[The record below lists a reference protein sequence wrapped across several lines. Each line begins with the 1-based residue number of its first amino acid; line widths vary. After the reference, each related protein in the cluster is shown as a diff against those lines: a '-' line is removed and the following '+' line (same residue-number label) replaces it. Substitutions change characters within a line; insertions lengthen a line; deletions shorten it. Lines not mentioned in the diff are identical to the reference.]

1 MSELSFQ
8 AFCIEFYSKHIQKP
22 SPEVYALFARS
33 GLLDML
39 KTDYDDLHGMGMEA
53 LMQFFD
59 EYLAKELASPETMNA
74 ETIEHCQVRA
84 INIPEIVKILC
95 WYYNIREDEALKR
108 FYESATGANYADDE
122 TGLYGQSALHIVG
135 LFIMEQ
141 DGDID
146 KSRLQ

>member
-74 ETIEHCQVRA
+74 ETIEHCQVRS
-84 INIPEIVKILC
+84 INVPEIVKILC
-95 WYYNIREDEALKR
+95 HYYNISEDEALKQ

-122 TGLYGQSALHIVG
+122 TGLYGQSALHIAG
-135 LFIMEQ
+135 LFIVEQ

-146 KSRLQ
+146 HSRL

>member
-8 AFCIEFYSKHIQKP
+8 TFCIEFYSKHIQKP

-59 EYLAKELASPETMNA
+59 EYLAKELSSPETMNA
-74 ETIEHCQVRA
+74 ETIEHCQVRS
-84 INIPEIVKILC
+84 INVPEIVKILC
-95 WYYNIREDEALKR
+95 HYYNISEDEALKR
-108 FYESATGANYADDE
+108 FYESATGANYSDDE
-122 TGLYGQSALHIVG
+122 TGLYGQSALHIAG
-135 LFIMEQ
+135 LFIVEQ

-146 KSRLQ
+146 HSRL

>member
-1 MSELSFQ
+1 MSKLSFQ

-22 SPEVYALFARS
+22 SPEVYALFAKS
-33 GLLDML
+33 ELLDML

-74 ETIEHCQVRA
+74 ETIEHCQVRS
-84 INIPEIVKILC
+84 INVPEIVKILC
-95 WYYNIREDEALKR
+95 RYYNISEDEALKR

-122 TGLYGQSALHIVG
+122 TGLYGQSALHIAG
-135 LFIMEQ
+135 LFIVEQ

-146 KSRLQ
+146 HSRL

>member
-22 SPEVYALFARS
+22 SPEVYALFAKS
-33 GLLDML
+33 GLLNML

-74 ETIEHCQVRA
+74 ETIEHCQVRS
-84 INIPEIVKILC
+84 INVPEIVKILC
-95 WYYNIREDEALKR
+95 HYYNISEDEALKR

-122 TGLYGQSALHIVG
+122 TGLYGQSALHIAG
-135 LFIMEQ
+135 LFIVEQ

-146 KSRLQ
+146 HSRL

>member
-22 SPEVYALFARS
+22 SPEVYALFAKS
-33 GLLDML
+33 GLLNML

-74 ETIEHCQVRA
+74 ETIEHCQVRS
-84 INIPEIVKILC
+84 INVPEIVKILC
-95 WYYNIREDEALKR
+95 HYYNISEDEALKR

-122 TGLYGQSALHIVG
+122 TGLYGQSALHIAG
-135 LFIMEQ
+135 LFIVEQ

-146 KSRLQ
+146 HARL

>member
-8 AFCIEFYSKHIQKP
+8 TFSIEFYSKHIQKS
-22 SPEVYALFARS
+22 SPEVYAMFAES
-33 GLLDML
+33 GLLELL

-59 EYLAKELASPETMNA
+59 EYLAKELSSPETMNA
-74 ETIEHCQVRA
+74 ETIEHCQVRS

-95 WYYNIREDEALKR
+95 HYYNISEDEALKR

-122 TGLYGQSALHIVG
+122 TGLYGQSALHIAG
-135 LFIMEQ
+135 LFIVEQ

-146 KSRLQ
+146 HSRL

>member
-8 AFCIEFYSKHIQKP
+8 TFCIEFYSKHIQKP
-22 SPEVYALFARS
+22 SPEVYALFAQS

-39 KTDYDDLHGMGMEA
+39 KTDYDDLHGMGMET

-74 ETIEHCQVRA
+74 ETIEHCQVRS
-84 INIPEIVKILC
+84 INVPEIVKILC
-95 WYYNIREDEALKR
+95 RYYNISEDEALKR

-122 TGLYGQSALHIVG
+122 TGLYGQSSLHIAG
-135 LFIMEQ
+135 LFIVEQ

-146 KSRLQ
+146 HSRL

>member
-74 ETIEHCQVRA
+74 ETIEHCQVRS

-95 WYYNIREDEALKR
+95 HYYNISEDEALKR

-122 TGLYGQSALHIVG
+122 TGLYGQSALHIAG
-135 LFIMEQ
+135 LFIVEQ

-146 KSRLQ
+146 HSRL

>member
-8 AFCIEFYSKHIQKP
+8 TFCIEFYSKHIQKP
-22 SPEVYALFARS
+22 SPEVYALFARN

-59 EYLAKELASPETMNA
+59 EYLAKELSSPETMNA
-74 ETIEHCQVRA
+74 ETIEHCQVRS
-84 INIPEIVKILC
+84 INVSEIIKILC
-95 WYYNIREDEALKR
+95 RYYDISEDEALKR

-122 TGLYGQSALHIVG
+122 TGLYGQSALHIAG
-135 LFIMEQ
+135 LFIVEQ
-141 DGDID
+141 DGDINH
-146 KSRLQ
+146 SRL

>member
-8 AFCIEFYSKHIQKP
+8 TFCIEFYSKHIQKP
-22 SPEVYALFARS
+22 SPEVYALFARG
-33 GLLDML
+33 GLLERL

-59 EYLAKELASPETMNA
+59 EYLAKELSSPETMNA
-74 ETIEHCQVRA
+74 ETIEHCQVRS
-84 INIPEIVKILC
+84 INVPEIVKILC
-95 WYYNIREDEALKR
+95 RYYNIGEDEALKR

-122 TGLYGQSALHIVG
+122 TGLYGQSALHIAG
-135 LFIMEQ
+135 LFIVEQ

-146 KSRLQ
+146 HSRL